1 MQARAVSGKTICRFQ
16 LSNMHEGFPPYL
28 NGGQDVNV
36 EQKVLMAKRGD
47 QTAFTELILEK
58 KSSLYRIAY
67 SYTRNR
73 EDAFDVVS
81 DAVYKAYLS
90 LNKLNEP
97 SQFYTWLTRIL
108 INCALN
114 LRKANGRLVLIDK
127 ALSRE
132 TDAREDQDA
141 LIDLYQAIDTLG
153 EPEKTIIIL
162 KYLED
167 MTIEQV
173 AAVMNSPVGTI
184 KTRLNRALQELRLEL
199 KEAVI

>member
-1 MQARAVSGKTICRFQ
+1 M
-16 LSNMHEGFPPYL
+16 
-28 NGGQDVNV
+28 NV

>member
-1 MQARAVSGKTICRFQ
+1 MNI
-16 LSNMHEGFPPYL
+16 
-28 NGGQDVNV
+28 

-47 QTAFTELILEK
+47 QAAFTELILEK

-81 DAVYKAYLS
+81 DAVYKAYIS
-90 LNKLNEP
+90 LHKLNEP
-97 SQFYTWLTRIL
+97 AQFYTWLIRIL

-114 LRKANGRLVLIDK
+114 LRKANGRLVLTDK
-127 ALSRE
+127 PLSQE

-141 LIDLYQAIDTLG
+141 LIDLYQAIDALG

-184 KTRLNRALQELRLEL
+184 KTRLNRALKELRLEL
-199 KEAVI
+199 KEAII